1 MTPAAAPEA
10 FRAVNQLFE
19 TELIAKRNY
28 DSIDQIYTSDATVM
42 PPGAPMITGRENVR
56 AFWKSAV
63 EALNATGGRL
73 ETLSLEVHGERAI
86 ETGRATIET
95 AASTLEVKYVV
106 VWKREDGSWK
116 LHIDIWNPNS

>member
-19 TELIAKRNY
+19 TELVAKRNY
-28 DSIDQIYTSDATVM
+28 GSIDQIYTSDATVM

-56 AFWKSAV
+56 AFWKATI
-63 EALNATGGRL
+63 EALNPTAGKL
-73 ETLSLEVHGERAI
+73 ETLSLEVAGERAI
-86 ETGRATIET
+86 ETGRATIES
-95 AASTLEVKYVV
+95 AAATLDVKYVV

-116 LHIDIWNPNS
+116 LHIDIWNSNV

>member
-28 DSIDQIYTSDATVM
+28 SSIDQIYTSDATVM
-42 PPGAPMITGRENVR
+42 PPGAPMINGRENVR
-56 AFWKSAV
+56 AFWKATV
-63 EALNATGGRL
+63 EALNPTGGRL
-73 ETLSLEVHGERAI
+73 ETLSLEVLADRAI
-86 ETGRATIET
+86 EVGRATIES
-95 AASTLEVKYVV
+95 AASTLEAKYVV

-116 LHIDIWNPNS
+116 LHVDIWNPNA